1 MASFKRSLSEN
12 IPQLRRYARALV
24 ADKNRADDLVQDCLE
39 RAWRK
44 QSLWDSKLPMRPWLF
59 TIMHNIYVNNARQY
73 YRSPQLISIEDIHE
87 HTQTEDQE
95 QKLVL
100 RDFSKALNLLEQKH
114 REVLLLVGLEQLS
127 YKDTAEILNIPIGT
141 VMSRLSRAR
150 EQLSQHM
157 NQQAQSNIR
166 RIK

>member
-1 MASFKRSLSEN
+1 MPVDHIFTLS
-12 IPQLRRYARALV
+12 IP
-24 ADKNRADDLVQDCLE
+24 
-39 RAWRK
+39 
-44 QSLWDSKLPMRPWLF
+44 LP
-59 TIMHNIYVNNARQY
+59 V
-73 YRSPQLISIEDIHE
+73 YRSPQFISIEDIHE

-95 QKLVL
+95 QKLIL
-100 RDFSKALNLLEQKH
+100 RDFSKALNLLEQNH

-127 YKDTAEILNIPIGT
+127 YKDTAEVLNIPIGT

-157 NQQAQSNIR
+157 NQQVQSNIR

>member
-1 MASFKRSLSEN
+1 MARFKRLLSEN
-12 IPQLRRYARALV
+12 IPRLRRYAIALV
-24 ADKNRADDLVQDCLE
+24 GDRNRADDLVQDCLE

-44 QSLWDSKLPMRPWLF
+44 QSLWDSKQPMRPWLF

-73 YRSPQLISIEDIHE
+73 YLLPNFVSIDDVHE
-87 HTQTEDQE
+87 HAQAEDQE
-95 QKLVL
+95 QSLVL
-100 RDFSKALNLLEQKH
+100 RDFSKSLNLLEQNH

-127 YKDTAEILNIPIGT
+127 YKETAEILGIPIGT

-166 RIK
+166 RVK

>member
-1 MASFKRSLSEN
+1 M
-12 IPQLRRYARALV
+12 
-24 ADKNRADDLVQDCLE
+24 VQDCLE

-44 QSLWDSKLPMRPWLF
+44 QSLWDSKQPMRPWLF

-73 YRSPQLISIEDIHE
+73 NRSPQLISIEDIHE
-87 HTQTEDQE
+87 HMQ
-95 QKLVL
+95 
-100 RDFSKALNLLEQKH
+100 NH

-150 EQLSQHM
+150 KQLSQHM